1 MRKALMESKHLVV
14 VIHTLWA
21 DSESQGRGQASG
33 LAQPF
38 NIQQDFL
45 HRGPGKPVCIRK
57 RF

>member
-1 MRKALMESKHLVV
+1 MESKHLVV